1 MGETAAR
8 ELEWTASV
16 GLRRRA
22 GLGKGQ
28 EMSQTGLAE
37 TQEQGGGPGLDGI
50 LSRRGQ

>member
-1 MGETAAR
+1 MR
-8 ELEWTASV
+8 Q
-16 GLRRRA
+16 LRGSWSGRRPWVCDA
-22 GLGKGQ
+22 ERALGKGQ